1 MGDKVLITGGAGF
14 IGSHLADALLQEGY
28 EVRVYDSL
36 VPQVHGQGRALP
48 LYLSDGV
55 EFVEGD
61 VRDREGLE
69 RALREVRIVFHL
81 AAAVGVAQSMYEI
94 QRYTEV
100 NVLGTSVLLDIL
112 AGGKHQVE
120 KLIVAS
126 SMSIYGEGKY
136 ECPECGV
143 VYPRMR
149 SLEKLR
155 SRVWEMECP
164 HCGRTL
170 SPLPTDEDKPLH
182 PASVYAIS
190 KRDQEE
196 MCLCVGRA
204 YGIPTVAL
212 RYFNVY
218 GPRQA
223 LSNPYTGVAAIFSAR
238 LLNGN
243 PPLIFEDGLQSR
255 DFVHV
260 SDVVRASLLAMKSEE
275 ANYEAFNVGTGR
287 PLRVIDMAHALCRK
301 LRPDIEPVIVNRFRE
316 GDIRHCYADISKI
329 RARLGFE
336 PRVRFEE
343 GIEDLIGWIEEQT
356 AADRVELAKE
366 ELARRGL
373 LR

>member
-48 LYLSDGV
+48 SYLSDGV
-55 EFVEGD
+55 EFVAGD

-100 NVLGTSVLLDIL
+100 NVLGTAVLLDIL
-112 AGGKHQVE
+112 AEGKHQVE

-136 ECPECGV
+136 ECPQCGV